1 MSDSLHKKTVNGL
14 AWSTIE
20 NFAGLGIHFI
30 FGIILA
36 RLLSPSEYGILGMIA
51 VFMAVSHTFIKSGF
65 GYALIRKK
73 NRTEDDCATVFY
85 FNIAMAFII
94 YWFLFICAPF
104 IARFFHTPLLKDIT
118 RVLSLDLIIGSFSI
132 VHTTLLTARLDF
144 KTSAKVTLVAN
155 LIAGFIAIY
164 FAYTGYGVWSLVIQ
178 TLTATTIRTI
188 MLWLLAKWRPI
199 AKFSKK
205 SFHEMFSFGSKLL
218 ASRLIDTLYA
228 NIYPILIGRMFS
240 AETLGLYTRA
250 NGYAALPSSNLSAI
264 IHRVTFPVLAQ
275 LQDDNERLANSYRK
289 ILKMAAFIIFPCMMF
304 LYGIAD
310 PLVRFLITDKWEGCI
325 YLLQIICFSMMWY
338 PIHAI
343 NLNLLQVKG
352 RSDLFLKLE
361 VIKKII
367 SLAILLVSYRWGVV
381 GMCYGGIVSSF
392 FCLFVNTYY
401 TGKLIDVGYLR
412 QMHDVFPIFCVS
424 ALVGT
429 IVLFVSTLNIEY
441 NLVKIVIGG
450 VLYALIYLACSFLF
464 FKEELHETVRII
476 KRK

>member
-1 MSDSLHKKTVNGL
+1 MAESLHKKTVNGL
-14 AWSTIE
+14 AWSTVE

-51 VFMAVSHTFIKSGF
+51 VFMTVSNTFIKSGF

-73 NRTEDDCATVFY
+73 DRTEDDCATVFY
-85 FNIAMAFII
+85 FNIVMAFIL
-94 YWFLFICAPF
+94 YWLLFVCAPF
-104 IARFFHTPLLKDIT
+104 IADFYHTPLLKDIT

-132 VHTTLLTARLDF
+132 VQTTLLTARLDF
-144 KTSAKVTLVAN
+144 KTSAKVTLTAN
-155 LIAGFIAIY
+155 LIAGCIAIF
-164 FAYTGYGVWSLVIQ
+164 FAYSGYGVWSLVIQ
-178 TLTATTIRTI
+178 TLTASTIRTI
-188 MLWLLAKWRPI
+188 MLWILAKWRPL
-199 AKFSKK
+199 AKFSKD

-228 NIYPILIGRMFS
+228 NIYPLLIGRLFS
-240 AETLGLYTRA
+240 AEALGLYTRA
-250 NGYAALPSSNLSAI
+250 NGYASLPSSNLSAI
-264 IHRVTFPVLAQ
+264 IHRVTFPVLSQ

-289 ILKMAAFIIFPCMMF
+289 LLKMAAFIIFPCMML

-352 RSDLFLKLE
+352 RSDLFLRLE
-361 VIKKII
+361 VIKKVIG
-367 SLAILLVSYRWGVV
+367 LAILFVSYRWGVV

-392 FCLFVNTYY
+392 ICLFINTHY
-401 TGKLIDVGYLR
+401 TGKLINVGFFK
-412 QMHDVFPIFCVS
+412 QMHDVFPIFVLS
-424 ALVGT
+424 ALAGT
-429 IVLFVSTLNIEY
+429 TVLFVSMMNIEY
-441 NLVKIVIGG
+441 NFVKIVIGG
-450 VLYALIYLACSFLF
+450 VLFALIYIGCSTIF
-464 FKEELHETVRII
+464 FKEELHETIRII